1 MLTRMNVLHRIEHW
15 GDTHHPAWTDA
26 LRIMLGIIL
35 VLKGI
40 SFISD
45 TTYLHNLV
53 GGLHFDLY
61 AVMAVHYVAFAHL
74 MGGFLI
80 MVGCLTRLM
89 CIIQLPILIAAVFFV
104 NIRQGF
110 SPLNSELWLSLIV
123 LGLLLLFLVLGS
135 GRFSM
140 DEYVKQHSR

>member
-1 MLTRMNVLHRIEHW
+1 MNLLHRVEHW

-26 LRIMLGIIL
+26 LRIMLGTIL

-45 TTYLHNLV
+45 TTYLTQLV
-53 GGLHFDLY
+53 GGLRFDLWS
-61 AVMAVHYVAFAHL
+61 VMIVHYVAFAHL

-80 MVGCLTRLM
+80 AVGCLTRLM
-89 CIIQLPILIAAVFFV
+89 VLLQLPILVGAVFFV
-104 NIRQGF
+104 NISRGF
-110 SPLNSELWLSLIV
+110 SALNSELWLSVIV

-140 DEYVKQHSR
+140 DNYVRQHAK

>member
-1 MLTRMNVLHRIEHW
+1 MNVLNRIENW

-45 TTYLHNLV
+45 TAYLTQLV
-53 GGLHFDLY
+53 GGLHFSLWP
-61 AVMAVHYVAFAHL
+61 VMIVHYVAFAHL

-80 MVGCLTRLM
+80 ALGCLTRLM
-89 CIIQLPILIAAVFFV
+89 VGLQLPILVGALFFV

-110 SPLNSELWLSLIV
+110 SPMNSELWLSVIV
-123 LGLLLLFLVLGS
+123 LLLLLWFLVIGS

-140 DEYVKQHSR
+140 DEYVKQHSH

>member
-1 MLTRMNVLHRIEHW
+1 MNLLNRIEHW

-26 LRIMLGIIL
+26 LRIVLGIIL

-45 TTYLHNLV
+45 TAYLKQLV
-53 GGLHFDLY
+53 GGVHFGLFS
-61 AVMAVHYVAFAHL
+61 VMAVHYVAFAHL

-80 MVGCLTRLM
+80 MLGCLTRLM
-89 CIIQLPILIAAVFFV
+89 CIIQLPILVAAVFFV

-110 SPLNSELWLSLIV
+110 STLNSELWLSLIV
-123 LGLLLLFLVLGS
+123 LALLLVYVVLGS

-140 DEYVKQHSR
+140 DEYVKQHSH

>member
-1 MLTRMNVLHRIEHW
+1 MNVLNRIENW

-45 TTYLHNLV
+45 TAYLTHLV
-53 GGLHFDLY
+53 GGLHFSLWP
-61 AVMAVHYVAFAHL
+61 VMLGSLRGVCPPDGRVSHCL
-74 MGGFLI
+74 
-80 MVGCLTRLM
+80 GCLTRLM
-89 CIIQLPILIAAVFFV
+89 VILQLPILVGALFFV

-110 SPLNSELWLSLIV
+110 SPLNSELWLSVIV
-123 LGLLLLFLVLGS
+123 LGLLLLFLVIGS

-140 DEYVKQHSR
+140 DEYVKQHAR

>member
-1 MLTRMNVLHRIEHW
+1 MNLLHRIEHW

-35 VLKGI
+35 FLKGI

-45 TTYLHNLV
+45 TTYLTQLV
-53 GGLHFDLY
+53 GGLRFDLWS
-61 AVMAVHYVAFAHL
+61 VMIVHYVAFAHL
-74 MGGFLI
+74 MGGILI
-80 MVGCLTRLM
+80 AMGCMTRLM
-89 CIIQLPILIAAVFFV
+89 IILQLPILVGAVFFV

-110 SPLNSELWLSLIV
+110 SPLNSELWLSLVV
-123 LGLLLLFLVLGS
+123 LFLMLLFLVLGS

-140 DEYVKQHSR
+140 DEYMKQNAH

>member
-1 MLTRMNVLHRIEHW
+1 MNVLHRIEHW

-35 VLKGI
+35 VLKGV

-45 TTYLHNLV
+45 TAYLHNLV
-53 GGLHFDLY
+53 GGIHFGLFP
-61 AVMAVHYVAFAHL
+61 VMAVHYVAFAHL

-80 MVGCLTRLM
+80 ALGCLTRLM
-89 CIIQLPILIAAVFFV
+89 CILQLPILIAAVFFV

-123 LGLLLLFLVLGS
+123 LILLLTFMVIGS

-140 DEYVKQHSR
+140 DEYVKQHAR

>member
-1 MLTRMNVLHRIEHW
+1 MNLLHRVEHW

-26 LRIMLGIIL
+26 LRIMLGSIL

-45 TTYLHNLV
+45 TTYLTQLV
-53 GGLHFDLY
+53 GGLHFDLW
-61 AVMAVHYVAFAHL
+61 AVMIMHYVAFVHL

-80 MVGCLTRLM
+80 AVGCLTRLM
-89 CIIQLPILIAAVFFV
+89 VLLQIPILVGAVFFV
-104 NIRQGF
+104 NISRGF
-110 SPLNSELWLSLIV
+110 SPLNSELWLSVIV
-123 LGLLLLFLVLGS
+123 LMLLLLFLVLGS

-140 DEYVKQHSR
+140 DEYVKQNNH

>member
-1 MLTRMNVLHRIEHW
+1 MNLLHRIEHW

-26 LRIMLGIIL
+26 LRITLGIIL
-35 VLKGI
+35 VLKGV

-45 TTYLHNLV
+45 TAYLNRLV
-53 GGLHFDLY
+53 GGAHFGLY
-61 AVMAVHYVAFAHL
+61 SVMAVHYVAFAHL
-74 MGGFLI
+74 MGGCLI
-80 MVGCLTRLM
+80 ALGCLTRLM
-89 CIIQLPILIAAVFFV
+89 AILQLPILIAAVFFV

-123 LGLLLLFLVLGS
+123 LVLLLVFIVIGS

-140 DEYVKQHSR
+140 DEYVKQHAH

>member
-1 MLTRMNVLHRIEHW
+1 MNVFHRIENW

-26 LRIMLGIIL
+26 LRIVLGIIL

-45 TTYLHNLV
+45 TAYLMRLM
-53 GGLHFDLY
+53 GGLHFQLFP
-61 AVMAVHYVAFAHL
+61 VIVVHYVAFAHL
-74 MGGFLI
+74 VGGILTAL
-80 MVGCLTRLM
+80 GCLTRLM
-89 CIIQLPILIAAVFFV
+89 CMLQLPILIAAVFFV

-110 SPLNSELWLSLIV
+110 STLNSELWLSLIV
-123 LGLLLLFLVLGS
+123 LILLMAFIVIGS

-140 DEYVKQHSR
+140 DEYVKQHAR

>member
-1 MLTRMNVLHRIEHW
+1 MNLLHRVEHW

-35 VLKGI
+35 FLKGV

-45 TTYLHNLV
+45 TAYLHNLV
-53 GGLHFDLY
+53 GGAHFGLY
-61 AVMAVHYVAFAHL
+61 PVMAVHYVAFAHL
-74 MGGFLI
+74 VGGFLI
-80 MVGCLTRLM
+80 ALGCLTRLM

-110 SPLNSELWLSLIV
+110 STLNSELWLSLIV
-123 LGLLLLFLVLGS
+123 LVLLLMFIVIGS
-135 GRFSM
+135 GRFSA
-140 DEYVKQHSR
+140 DEYLKQHAR

>member
-1 MLTRMNVLHRIEHW
+1 MNLLTRIEHW
-15 GDTHHPAWTDA
+15 GDSHHPAWTDA

-35 VLKGI
+35 ILKGI

-45 TTYLHNLV
+45 TTYLNQLV
-53 GGLHFDLY
+53 GGVHFGLFP
-61 AVMAVHYVAFAHL
+61 VMAVHYVAFAHL

-80 MVGCLTRLM
+80 MLGCLTRLM
-89 CIIQLPILIAAVFFV
+89 CILQLPILVAAVFFV

-123 LGLLLLFLVLGS
+123 LGLLLAFTVLGS

-140 DEYVKQHSR
+140 DEYVKQHAH

>member
-1 MLTRMNVLHRIEHW
+1 MSMLHRVEHW

-26 LRIMLGIIL
+26 LRIVLGIIL

-45 TTYLHNLV
+45 TAYLTRLV
-53 GGLHFDLY
+53 GGLHFGLFP
-61 AVMAVHYVAFAHL
+61 VILVHYVAFAHL

-80 MVGCLTRLM
+80 AVGCLTRLM
-89 CIIQLPILIAAVFFV
+89 VLFQLPILVGALFFV

-110 SPLNSELWLSLIV
+110 SPMNSELWLSIIV
-123 LGLLLLFLVLGS
+123 LLLLLLFLVIGS

-140 DEYVKQHSR
+140 DEYVKQHER

>member
-1 MLTRMNVLHRIEHW
+1 MNVLHRIEHW

-45 TTYLHNLV
+45 TAYLHNLV
-53 GGLHFDLY
+53 GGIHFGLFP
-61 AVMAVHYVAFAHL
+61 VMAVHYVAFAHL

-80 MVGCLTRLM
+80 ALGCLTRLM
-89 CIIQLPILIAAVFFV
+89 CILQLPILVAAVFFV

-123 LGLLLLFLVLGS
+123 LVLLLIFVVIGS

-140 DEYVKQHSR
+140 DEYVKQHAR

>member
-1 MLTRMNVLHRIEHW
+1 MNLFHRIEHW

-45 TTYLHNLV
+45 TAYLKQLV
-53 GGLHFDLY
+53 GGIHFGLFP
-61 AVMAVHYVAFAHL
+61 VMAVHYVAFAHL

-80 MVGCLTRLM
+80 ALGCLTRLM
-89 CIIQLPILIAAVFFV
+89 CLLQLPILIAAVFFV

-110 SPLNSELWLSLIV
+110 SALNSELWLSLIV
-123 LGLLLLFLVLGS
+123 LALLLAFTVIGS

-140 DEYVKQHSR
+140 DEYVKQHAH